1 MSIKVSSWVWDEAG
15 ITDRSELLVLLVLA
29 DMSDNEGVVGYAS
42 RQKRTQKS
50 LAALCRMGV
59 STFREKVSNLIE
71 RGIIATSQEGRND
84 PYEYRIVVPWT
95 ADSERQEP
103 AVATARNRASD
114 RQNLAVGAPES
125 GGRSYIDGIDG
136 TDDGVR
142 GRKSTPSAEKPPVVP
157 QDDGFDAIWQ
167 SWPRKDSKKAA
178 QARWSRLSA
187 KKREEITPLI
197 VAHAN
202 AFRQNVPP
210 LYVPYLTSFL
220 KDERWDDPLA
230 VSRERG
236 AYKPEPQA
244 PTQRVIPQGH
254 IPVRDQNG
262 QIIGSRPS

>member
-84 PYEYRIVVPWT
+84 PYEYRIVVPWVD
-95 ADSERQEP
+95 DSERQES

-114 RQNLAVGAPES
+114 RQILAVGAPES

-142 GRKSTPSAEKPPVVP
+142 GRKSTSTSDDKAFDALWEAWPKKVAEDTARREWKKLNAAEK
-157 QDDGFDAIWQ
+157 QEAI
-167 SWPRKDSKKAA
+167 
-178 QARWSRLSA
+178 
-187 KKREEITPLI
+187 PLL

-202 AFRQNVPP
+202 AHRDVTPP
-210 LYVPYLTSFL
+210 HFWPRLSVMIRDKVY
-220 KDERWDDPLA
+220 
-230 VSRERG
+230 RG
-236 AYKPEPQA
+236 PPPAA
-244 PTQRVIPQGH
+244 RLSLIH
-254 IPVRDQNG
+254 I
-262 QIIGSRPS
+262 